1 MQEKLLPLPNGLP
14 PAKHHG
20 IAVSYQICGPY
31 SFTLASVPMSN
42 ILVQELIAK
51 SAAVSPADGVPV
63 AAAVRQA
70 AAINGTINISLKGL
84 RQITSA
90 FLHVALGATLL
101 ECPQLNERLR
111 VTDAENDVVLRKVNE
126 VRKLATDA
134 AYRAQRTES
143 LQAELA
149 NC

>member
-1 MQEKLLPLPNGLP
+1 
-14 PAKHHG
+14 
-20 IAVSYQICGPY
+20 
-31 SFTLASVPMSN
+31 MSL

-70 AAINGTINISLKGL
+70 VALGEPINISLKGL

-90 FLHVALGATLL
+90 FLHVALGAILL
-101 ECPQLNERLR
+101 ECPQLNAQLQ
-111 VTDAENDVVLRKVNE
+111 VTGVENDVVLRKVND
-126 VRKLATDA
+126 VRRLATDS
-134 AYRAQRTES
+134 AYRTQRTES

-149 NC
+149 SC

>member
-1 MQEKLLPLPNGLP
+1 
-14 PAKHHG
+14 
-20 IAVSYQICGPY
+20 
-31 SFTLASVPMSN
+31 MSN

-70 AAINGTINISLKGL
+70 AAANGTINISLKGL

-90 FLHVALGATLL
+90 FLHVALGAALL
-101 ECPQLNERLR
+101 ECPQLDERLR
-111 VTDAENDVVLRKVNE
+111 VTDAESDVVLRKVNE